1 MNVMVFPA
9 VLYYRKEGEEKRS
22 KASVTFISD
31 DLSHDHQQVWR
42 MEARAI
48 QILKERTGL
57 DFHQLV
63 RVSEGCGAQFKS
75 QFCVADLCEA
85 GARILGKPGAKAS
98 FIYFE
103 SNEGK
108 GESDACG
115 SVEKMRI
122 KRMVLRDRK
131 LVIHN
136 AKELVEALSH
146 VPPEV
151 TESYEFT
158 VVEEFPNFERVPAK
172 QRAGVELRGIRKL
185 HQINF
190 SEAGLK
196 TSVVSCLSCAR
207 LQEECGLCSN
217 EQPTIPTTKLTRILK
232 RRQAIQNE
240 AEAEQEQD
248 VSGEADDPREQ
259 SDPKE
264 EHEEVIL
271 LCWNVSHFVARLR
284 LVTLFGD

>member
-1 MNVMVFPA
+1 M
-9 VLYYRKEGEEKRS
+9 
-22 KASVTFISD
+22 
-31 DLSHDHQQVWR
+31 
-42 MEARAI
+42 
-48 QILKERTGL
+48 
-57 DFHQLV
+57 
-63 RVSEGCGAQFKS
+63 
-75 QFCVADLCEA
+75 
-85 GARILGKPGAKAS
+85 
-98 FIYFE
+98 
-103 SNEGK
+103 
-108 GESDACG
+108 
-115 SVEKMRI
+115 
-122 KRMVLRDRK
+122 
-131 LVIHN
+131 
-136 AKELVEALSH
+136 SH

-151 TESYEFT
+151 TESHEFT

-207 LQEECGLCSN
+207 LQEECGLCAN

-240 AEAEQEQD
+240 AEVEQEQD

-259 SDPKE
+259 SDAEE

-271 LCWNVSHFVARLR
+271 FCWNI
-284 LVTLFGD
+284 